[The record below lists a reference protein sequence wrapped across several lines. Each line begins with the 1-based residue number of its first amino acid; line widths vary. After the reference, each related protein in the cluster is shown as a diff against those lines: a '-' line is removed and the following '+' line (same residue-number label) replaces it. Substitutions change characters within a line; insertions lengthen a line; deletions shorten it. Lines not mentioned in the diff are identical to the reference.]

1 MKYIYLAMLL
11 MFGCGNRVEVPST
24 VETTQ
29 CIKDSQGKCTANF
42 EVRHVIAIELPTV
55 LTDSCKAEWNE
66 TTYPDKAI
74 REAGYNQ
81 CVADYIQSILDLVKG
96 INPSDLPPNLTLPQ

>member
-1 MKYIYLAMLL
+1 MKYIYLAILF
-11 MFGCGNRVEVPST
+11 MFGCGNHIDVPAQVS
-24 VETTQ
+24 TTQ
-29 CIKDSQGKCTANF
+29 CIQDKQGKCTTNF

-66 TTYPDKAI
+66 TTYPDKAF
-74 REAGYNQ
+74 REARYNQ